1 MTVTLRTQYPRPD
14 RSRLLRWSPWV
25 AGALL
30 LALFLSLGNWQLQ
43 RADEK
48 RAVLA
53 DFEAAAAARH
63 QPLDLS
69 VEPMTLL
76 RFRPVVVSGHYL
88 PERQFLLDNQVREG
102 RVGYR
107 VITPLVD
114 GSGRTLLIER
124 GWTPRTQ
131 ERGTLP
137 EVSEGLSAEPVA
149 IRGHVYVPFGEG
161 YRLGGMDD
169 NASWPRVIQYLDFEA
184 IGERLQR
191 DVVPLTV
198 RLDPDQPQGYLRDW
212 RPVLPMGP
220 ERHLAYAA
228 QWFGLALALV
238 VIAIVLTFRRR
249 HHARGSR

>member
-1 MTVTLRTQYPRPD
+1 MTVTLRTEHPERA
-14 RSRLLRWSPWV
+14 RSRFFRWVPWV
-25 AGALL
+25 AGTLL

-48 RAVLA
+48 RTVLT
-53 DFEAAAAARH
+53 DFEAAAEARH

-69 VEPMTLL
+69 VDPLALL
-76 RFRPVVVSGHYL
+76 RFQPVAVTGRYL

-114 GSGRTLLIER
+114 ARGRTLLIER
-124 GWTPRTQ
+124 GWIPRSP
-131 ERGTLP
+131 ERGMLP
-137 EVSEGLSAEPVA
+137 DVSEGMNADPVS
-149 IRGHVYVPFGEG
+149 IQGQVYVPFGEG
-161 YRLGGMDD
+161 FRLGDMDD
-169 NASWPRVIQYLDFEA
+169 AASWPRVIQYLDFEA
-184 IGERLQR
+184 MGARLER

-220 ERHLAYAA
+220 ERHLAYAV

-238 VIAIVLTFRRR
+238 IIAIVMTYRRR
-249 HHARGSR
+249 SHGRSS